1 MNDLM
6 FRGYRTF
13 SRAISTAL
21 WNQLRLLDAQC
32 RFGIQIREAVVGPTP
47 VEDAPAEH
55 KEEQGRQLKEQT
67 EERLRRGLAPP
78 REIYDVQN
86 RSRIDWGKVPCWAWP
101 TDPDL
106 FEGCSHEG

>member
-13 SRAISTAL
+13 SRAITTAL

-32 RFGIQIREAVVGPTP
+32 QLGIEMREAMVGH
-47 VEDAPAEH
+47 APRAAALADRR
-55 KEEQGRQLKEQT
+55 KEET
-67 EERLRRGLAPP
+67 EKLADQAQDRLNRGLAPP

-86 RSRIDWGKVPCWAWP
+86 RARVDWSKVPCWAWP
-101 TDPDL
+101 SDPEL
-106 FEGCSHEG
+106 FEGCCHEG